1 MPTVN
6 ANRRPARV
14 KPVPRMTYE
23 QFLEWMDEDIY
34 AEWVDGEVQF
44 MSPAGDTH
52 QVLMFSLARVM
63 AEYLETHPIGEVRLA
78 PFQMKLP
85 KVRRGR
91 EPDIMFIANDNLGRI
106 GKVYLEGPADLAVEI
121 ISPES
126 RLRDKGEKYAEYE
139 IEGVRE
145 YWVID
150 HEEQRVD
157 FYVLSDERRYERRKV
172 NSDGIYHS
180 AVLPGFWIKTGW
192 LWQSPPPTM
201 QQVRAEWG
209 TP

>member
-1 MPTVN
+1 
-6 ANRRPARV
+6 
-14 KPVPRMTYE
+14 MTYE

-44 MSPAGDTH
+44 MSPGSAKHQDISGFLSAVMRAFAEEHDAGK
-52 QVLMFSLARVM
+52 VL
-63 AEYLETHPIGEVRLA
+63 EA

-91 EPDIMFIANDNLGRI
+91 EPDILFVAKGHLSRLQNT
-106 GKVYLEGPADLAVEI
+106 YLNGPADLAIEI

-126 RLRDKGEKYAEYE
+126 VLRDRGEKYAEYE
-139 IEGVRE
+139 TEGVRE

-157 FYVLSDERRYERRKV
+157 FYVLGDENRYDR
-172 NSDGIYHS
+172 
-180 AVLPGFWIKTGW
+180 
-192 LWQSPPPTM
+192 
-201 QQVRAEWG
+201 
-209 TP
+209 